1 MTRQEL
7 QAEIVSAAKAQAAL
21 GVTSCCMHNWHKN
34 KTLIPLIST
43 RNCNVYARADIEAL
57 LAERGGRITAGR
69 PPQSRVAAK

>member
-7 QAEIVSAAKAQAAL
+7 QRQIYSAEQARAAL
-21 GVTSCCMHNWHKN
+21 GVTSCCMHNFRKN

-57 LAERGGRITAGR
+57 LAKRGGRITAGR
-69 PPQSRVAAK
+69 PPQSRAATK